1 MARISQARLNG
12 ISFDALISFERT
24 HEADIPDYP
33 VERGYSVQDTI
44 ILKPTI
50 INVTA
55 YLTRT
60 PVTFGGRASGN
71 RVERTAKSL
80 VSLYE
85 RKQLVKFTCSKG
97 VFRNM
102 GIESLSLPYSTDSKG
117 AMEVSFKLKQVRV
130 TGSVTVSIPGTY
142 GKGGATGTNAG
153 TANTSHPGVSGGSGS
168 SSSSNGA
175 ATQKAASQKSA
186 SILYG
191 ITMGGR

>member
-1 MARISQARLNG
+1 MARLSQARLSG

-33 VERGYSVQDTI
+33 VEEGYSVQDTI

-50 INVTA
+50 ITVSA
-55 YLTRT
+55 YLTST

-71 RVERTAKSL
+71 HVEATAKSL

-85 RKQLVKFTCSKG
+85 SKQLVTFTCSKG

-102 GIESLSLPYSTDSKG
+102 GIESLSLPYDTDSKG

-130 TGSVTVSIPGTY
+130 TGSVTVSIPGSY
-142 GKGGATGTNAG
+142 GKGGATGINAG
-153 TANTSHPGVSGGSGS
+153 TANTSTPVAP
-168 SSSSNGA
+168 GA
-175 ATQKAASQKSA
+175 AGGTGGASEQKAESQKSA

-191 ITMGGR
+191 LTMGGK